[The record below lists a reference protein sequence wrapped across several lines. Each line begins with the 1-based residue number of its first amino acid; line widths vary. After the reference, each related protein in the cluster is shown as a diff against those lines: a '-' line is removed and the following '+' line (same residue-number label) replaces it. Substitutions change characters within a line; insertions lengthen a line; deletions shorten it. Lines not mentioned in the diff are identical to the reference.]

1 MSRADTGQEKALP
14 SQGMWETGCIMSLAF
29 NLQRIM
35 RNSIA
40 AMSAPLL
47 TTMAAVSPAII
58 EGKRLNPQL
67 QAFAAVQRRLFPLHR
82 VQLQQARAAYRL
94 AMKSFAVTSRP
105 MAVVEDLSIPGE
117 LGPVKARLYVPRGLT
132 APMPLTVYFHG
143 GGFVLG
149 DVEGYDSTC
158 RHIAARAKTAV
169 LSVDYRLAPEHPM
182 PAAVIDAGAVWRWLL
197 ETGPKIGID
206 PARMAVAGDSA
217 GGLLSAMVCLMARD
231 AGIQPPCHQLL
242 IYPATDGRMNTRS
255 AELYSRGFI
264 LEKQLTDW
272 FRALAG
278 GGLTDEELA
287 RVMPINADS
296 FEGLPPATVVVAGF
310 DPLYDEGIAYA
321 GLLADAGVKVELQDH
336 PDMLHGFV
344 TFTGAI
350 PRARQALNQ
359 AIDALHRGLAPTAPA
374 RIARRGRPKTM
385 LMPESM

>member
-1 MSRADTGQEKALP
+1 MSHADTGQEKALP
-14 SQGMWETGCIMSLAF
+14 SQGLWETGSIMSLAF

-132 APMPLTVYFHG
+132 TPMPLTVYFHG

-206 PARMAVAGDSA
+206 PTRMAVAGDSA

-231 AGIQPPCHQLL
+231 AAIQMPCHQLL

-296 FEGLPPATVVVAGF
+296 FEGLPSATVVVAGF
-310 DPLYDEGIAYA
+310 DPLYDEGVAYA
-321 GLLADAGVKVELQDH
+321 GLLAEAGVTVELQDH

-359 AIDALHRGLAPTAPA
+359 AIDALHRGLVPPAAP